1 MILKD
6 KNSNIE
12 IVGVKLIRLL
22 IENLN
27 KKAKWRNGD
36 QPEITTVSQLL
47 DMLTHKVNNSSVLFF
62 SKKGEPVSR
71 AEKDKQEYETTDE
84 IRLMI
89 NIKEEMLQENAEQVM
104 ENIRGL
110 ISFFNKDR
118 EEIQFNFIVH
128 EQVWEKYSEFFS
140 IFKGNMIETNVTV
153 RDIKNFI
160 IENIDEKDFLPF
172 MQNINALHQ
181 VTESRSED
189 NMEDL
194 WDDMENDDFEEI
206 IDVILGIR
214 EDVKMYS
221 RSVVRYLY
229 QFLQKHKEV
238 KYSDLLEVLKRA
250 AERELNDPD
259 EQYPD
264 RLISFSKLKQ
274 ELERL

>member
-1 MILKD
+1 
-6 KNSNIE
+6 
-12 IVGVKLIRLL
+12 
-22 IENLN
+22 
-27 KKAKWRNGD
+27 
-36 QPEITTVSQLL
+36 
-47 DMLTHKVNNSSVLFF
+47 
-62 SKKGEPVSR
+62 
-71 AEKDKQEYETTDE
+71 
-84 IRLMI
+84 MI

-140 IFKGNMIETNVTV
+140 IFKGNMIETNVIV

-160 IENIDEKDFLPF
+160 IENIDEKEFLPF

>member
-1 MILKD
+1 M
-6 KNSNIE
+6 
-12 IVGVKLIRLL
+12 
-22 IENLN
+22 
-27 KKAKWRNGD
+27 
-36 QPEITTVSQLL
+36 
-47 DMLTHKVNNSSVLFF
+47 
-62 SKKGEPVSR
+62 
-71 AEKDKQEYETTDE
+71 
-84 IRLMI
+84 
-89 NIKEEMLQENAEQVM
+89 
-104 ENIRGL
+104 
-110 ISFFNKDR
+110 
-118 EEIQFNFIVH
+118 
-128 EQVWEKYSEFFS
+128 
-140 IFKGNMIETNVTV
+140 
-153 RDIKNFI
+153 
-160 IENIDEKDFLPF
+160 
-172 MQNINALHQ
+172 
-181 VTESRSED
+181 TESRSED

-259 EQYPD
+259 EQYLD

>member
-1 MILKD
+1 
-6 KNSNIE
+6 
-12 IVGVKLIRLL
+12 
-22 IENLN
+22 
-27 KKAKWRNGD
+27 
-36 QPEITTVSQLL
+36 
-47 DMLTHKVNNSSVLFF
+47 
-62 SKKGEPVSR
+62 
-71 AEKDKQEYETTDE
+71 
-84 IRLMI
+84 MI

-160 IENIDEKDFLPF
+160 IENIDEKEFLPF

-250 AERELNDPD
+250 AERKLNDPD

>member
-1 MILKD
+1 
-6 KNSNIE
+6 
-12 IVGVKLIRLL
+12 
-22 IENLN
+22 
-27 KKAKWRNGD
+27 
-36 QPEITTVSQLL
+36 
-47 DMLTHKVNNSSVLFF
+47 
-62 SKKGEPVSR
+62 
-71 AEKDKQEYETTDE
+71 
-84 IRLMI
+84 MI

-160 IENIDEKDFLPF
+160 IENIDEKEFLPF

-221 RSVVRYLY
+221 RLVVRYLY

>member
-1 MILKD
+1 
-6 KNSNIE
+6 
-12 IVGVKLIRLL
+12 
-22 IENLN
+22 
-27 KKAKWRNGD
+27 
-36 QPEITTVSQLL
+36 
-47 DMLTHKVNNSSVLFF
+47 
-62 SKKGEPVSR
+62 
-71 AEKDKQEYETTDE
+71 
-84 IRLMI
+84 MI

-160 IENIDEKDFLPF
+160 IENIDEKEFLPF

-264 RLISFSKLKQ
+264 RLISFFEAKTGTGKVIGEKEGRQNKIAIVLF
-274 ELERL
+274 

>member
-1 MILKD
+1 
-6 KNSNIE
+6 
-12 IVGVKLIRLL
+12 
-22 IENLN
+22 
-27 KKAKWRNGD
+27 
-36 QPEITTVSQLL
+36 
-47 DMLTHKVNNSSVLFF
+47 
-62 SKKGEPVSR
+62 
-71 AEKDKQEYETTDE
+71 
-84 IRLMI
+84 MI

-160 IENIDEKDFLPF
+160 IENIDEKEFLPF

-189 NMEDL
+189 
-194 WDDMENDDFEEI
+194 DMDIEDFEEI

>member
-1 MILKD
+1 
-6 KNSNIE
+6 
-12 IVGVKLIRLL
+12 
-22 IENLN
+22 
-27 KKAKWRNGD
+27 
-36 QPEITTVSQLL
+36 
-47 DMLTHKVNNSSVLFF
+47 
-62 SKKGEPVSR
+62 
-71 AEKDKQEYETTDE
+71 
-84 IRLMI
+84 MI

-160 IENIDEKDFLPF
+160 IENIDEKEFLPF

-229 QFLQKHKEV
+229 QFLRKHKEV

>member
-1 MILKD
+1 
-6 KNSNIE
+6 
-12 IVGVKLIRLL
+12 
-22 IENLN
+22 
-27 KKAKWRNGD
+27 
-36 QPEITTVSQLL
+36 
-47 DMLTHKVNNSSVLFF
+47 
-62 SKKGEPVSR
+62 
-71 AEKDKQEYETTDE
+71 
-84 IRLMI
+84 MI
-89 NIKEEMLQENAEQVM
+89 NIKEEMLRENAEQVM

-160 IENIDEKDFLPF
+160 IENIDEKEFLPF

>member
-1 MILKD
+1 
-6 KNSNIE
+6 
-12 IVGVKLIRLL
+12 
-22 IENLN
+22 
-27 KKAKWRNGD
+27 
-36 QPEITTVSQLL
+36 
-47 DMLTHKVNNSSVLFF
+47 
-62 SKKGEPVSR
+62 
-71 AEKDKQEYETTDE
+71 
-84 IRLMI
+84 MI

-160 IENIDEKDFLPF
+160 IENIDEKEFLPF

-250 AERELNDPD
+250 TERELTDPD

>member
-1 MILKD
+1 
-6 KNSNIE
+6 
-12 IVGVKLIRLL
+12 
-22 IENLN
+22 
-27 KKAKWRNGD
+27 
-36 QPEITTVSQLL
+36 
-47 DMLTHKVNNSSVLFF
+47 
-62 SKKGEPVSR
+62 
-71 AEKDKQEYETTDE
+71 
-84 IRLMI
+84 MI

-160 IENIDEKDFLPF
+160 IENIDEKEFLPF

-221 RSVVRYLY
+221 RAVVRYLY

>member
-1 MILKD
+1 M
-6 KNSNIE
+6 
-12 IVGVKLIRLL
+12 
-22 IENLN
+22 
-27 KKAKWRNGD
+27 
-36 QPEITTVSQLL
+36 
-47 DMLTHKVNNSSVLFF
+47 
-62 SKKGEPVSR
+62 
-71 AEKDKQEYETTDE
+71 
-84 IRLMI
+84 RLMI

-160 IENIDEKDFLPF
+160 IENIDEKEFLPF

>member
-1 MILKD
+1 
-6 KNSNIE
+6 
-12 IVGVKLIRLL
+12 
-22 IENLN
+22 
-27 KKAKWRNGD
+27 
-36 QPEITTVSQLL
+36 
-47 DMLTHKVNNSSVLFF
+47 
-62 SKKGEPVSR
+62 
-71 AEKDKQEYETTDE
+71 
-84 IRLMI
+84 MI
-89 NIKEEMLQENAEQVM
+89 NIKEEMLHENAEQVM

-160 IENIDEKDFLPF
+160 IENIDEKEFLPF

>member
-1 MILKD
+1 
-6 KNSNIE
+6 
-12 IVGVKLIRLL
+12 
-22 IENLN
+22 
-27 KKAKWRNGD
+27 
-36 QPEITTVSQLL
+36 
-47 DMLTHKVNNSSVLFF
+47 
-62 SKKGEPVSR
+62 
-71 AEKDKQEYETTDE
+71 
-84 IRLMI
+84 MI

-128 EQVWEKYSEFFS
+128 EQVREKYSEFFS

-160 IENIDEKDFLPF
+160 IENIDEKEFLPF

>member
-1 MILKD
+1 
-6 KNSNIE
+6 
-12 IVGVKLIRLL
+12 
-22 IENLN
+22 
-27 KKAKWRNGD
+27 
-36 QPEITTVSQLL
+36 
-47 DMLTHKVNNSSVLFF
+47 
-62 SKKGEPVSR
+62 
-71 AEKDKQEYETTDE
+71 
-84 IRLMI
+84 MI

-128 EQVWEKYSEFFS
+128 EQLWEKYSEFFS

-160 IENIDEKDFLPF
+160 IENIDEKEFLPF

>member
-1 MILKD
+1 
-6 KNSNIE
+6 
-12 IVGVKLIRLL
+12 
-22 IENLN
+22 
-27 KKAKWRNGD
+27 
-36 QPEITTVSQLL
+36 
-47 DMLTHKVNNSSVLFF
+47 
-62 SKKGEPVSR
+62 
-71 AEKDKQEYETTDE
+71 
-84 IRLMI
+84 MI

-104 ENIRGL
+104 ENIRGV

-160 IENIDEKDFLPF
+160 IENIDEKEFLPF

>member
-1 MILKD
+1 
-6 KNSNIE
+6 
-12 IVGVKLIRLL
+12 
-22 IENLN
+22 
-27 KKAKWRNGD
+27 
-36 QPEITTVSQLL
+36 
-47 DMLTHKVNNSSVLFF
+47 
-62 SKKGEPVSR
+62 
-71 AEKDKQEYETTDE
+71 
-84 IRLMI
+84 MI

-160 IENIDEKDFLPF
+160 IENIDEKEFLPF

-181 VTESRSED
+181 VTESRSVD

>member
-1 MILKD
+1 
-6 KNSNIE
+6 
-12 IVGVKLIRLL
+12 
-22 IENLN
+22 
-27 KKAKWRNGD
+27 
-36 QPEITTVSQLL
+36 
-47 DMLTHKVNNSSVLFF
+47 
-62 SKKGEPVSR
+62 
-71 AEKDKQEYETTDE
+71 
-84 IRLMI
+84 MI

-128 EQVWEKYSEFFS
+128 EQVWEKYSEFVS

-160 IENIDEKDFLPF
+160 IENIDEKEFLPF

>member
-1 MILKD
+1 
-6 KNSNIE
+6 
-12 IVGVKLIRLL
+12 
-22 IENLN
+22 
-27 KKAKWRNGD
+27 
-36 QPEITTVSQLL
+36 
-47 DMLTHKVNNSSVLFF
+47 
-62 SKKGEPVSR
+62 
-71 AEKDKQEYETTDE
+71 
-84 IRLMI
+84 MI
-89 NIKEEMLQENAEQVM
+89 NIKEEMLQENTEQVM

-160 IENIDEKDFLPF
+160 IENIDEKEFLPF

>member
-1 MILKD
+1 
-6 KNSNIE
+6 
-12 IVGVKLIRLL
+12 
-22 IENLN
+22 
-27 KKAKWRNGD
+27 
-36 QPEITTVSQLL
+36 
-47 DMLTHKVNNSSVLFF
+47 
-62 SKKGEPVSR
+62 
-71 AEKDKQEYETTDE
+71 
-84 IRLMI
+84 MI

-160 IENIDEKDFLPF
+160 IENIDEKEFLPF

-238 KYSDLLEVLKRA
+238 KYSDLLEVLKHT

-274 ELERL
+274 ELERV

>member
-1 MILKD
+1 
-6 KNSNIE
+6 
-12 IVGVKLIRLL
+12 
-22 IENLN
+22 
-27 KKAKWRNGD
+27 
-36 QPEITTVSQLL
+36 
-47 DMLTHKVNNSSVLFF
+47 
-62 SKKGEPVSR
+62 
-71 AEKDKQEYETTDE
+71 
-84 IRLMI
+84 MI

-160 IENIDEKDFLPF
+160 IENIDEKEFLPF

-259 EQYPD
+259 EQYLD

>member
-1 MILKD
+1 
-6 KNSNIE
+6 
-12 IVGVKLIRLL
+12 
-22 IENLN
+22 
-27 KKAKWRNGD
+27 
-36 QPEITTVSQLL
+36 
-47 DMLTHKVNNSSVLFF
+47 
-62 SKKGEPVSR
+62 
-71 AEKDKQEYETTDE
+71 
-84 IRLMI
+84 MI

-140 IFKGNMIETNVTV
+140 IFKGNMIETNVSV

-160 IENIDEKDFLPF
+160 IENIDEKEFLPF

>member
-1 MILKD
+1 
-6 KNSNIE
+6 
-12 IVGVKLIRLL
+12 
-22 IENLN
+22 
-27 KKAKWRNGD
+27 
-36 QPEITTVSQLL
+36 
-47 DMLTHKVNNSSVLFF
+47 
-62 SKKGEPVSR
+62 
-71 AEKDKQEYETTDE
+71 
-84 IRLMI
+84 MI

-160 IENIDEKDFLPF
+160 IENIDEKEFLPF

-194 WDDMENDDFEEI
+194 WDDMENDGFEEI

>member
-1 MILKD
+1 
-6 KNSNIE
+6 
-12 IVGVKLIRLL
+12 
-22 IENLN
+22 
-27 KKAKWRNGD
+27 
-36 QPEITTVSQLL
+36 
-47 DMLTHKVNNSSVLFF
+47 
-62 SKKGEPVSR
+62 
-71 AEKDKQEYETTDE
+71 
-84 IRLMI
+84 MI
-89 NIKEEMLQENAEQVM
+89 NIKEEMLQETAEQVM

-160 IENIDEKDFLPF
+160 IENIDEKEFLPF

>member
-1 MILKD
+1 
-6 KNSNIE
+6 
-12 IVGVKLIRLL
+12 
-22 IENLN
+22 
-27 KKAKWRNGD
+27 
-36 QPEITTVSQLL
+36 
-47 DMLTHKVNNSSVLFF
+47 
-62 SKKGEPVSR
+62 
-71 AEKDKQEYETTDE
+71 
-84 IRLMI
+84 MI

-160 IENIDEKDFLPF
+160 IENIDEKEFLPF
-172 MQNINALHQ
+172 MQNINTLHQ

>member
-1 MILKD
+1 
-6 KNSNIE
+6 
-12 IVGVKLIRLL
+12 
-22 IENLN
+22 
-27 KKAKWRNGD
+27 
-36 QPEITTVSQLL
+36 
-47 DMLTHKVNNSSVLFF
+47 
-62 SKKGEPVSR
+62 
-71 AEKDKQEYETTDE
+71 
-84 IRLMI
+84 MI

-110 ISFFNKDR
+110 ISFFYKDI

-160 IENIDEKDFLPF
+160 IENIDEKEFLPF

>member
-1 MILKD
+1 
-6 KNSNIE
+6 
-12 IVGVKLIRLL
+12 
-22 IENLN
+22 
-27 KKAKWRNGD
+27 
-36 QPEITTVSQLL
+36 
-47 DMLTHKVNNSSVLFF
+47 
-62 SKKGEPVSR
+62 
-71 AEKDKQEYETTDE
+71 
-84 IRLMI
+84 MI

-160 IENIDEKDFLPF
+160 IENIDEKEFLPF

-238 KYSDLLEVLKRA
+238 KYSDLLEGIKRA

>member
-1 MILKD
+1 
-6 KNSNIE
+6 
-12 IVGVKLIRLL
+12 
-22 IENLN
+22 
-27 KKAKWRNGD
+27 
-36 QPEITTVSQLL
+36 
-47 DMLTHKVNNSSVLFF
+47 
-62 SKKGEPVSR
+62 
-71 AEKDKQEYETTDE
+71 
-84 IRLMI
+84 MI

-118 EEIQFNFIVH
+118 EEIQFHFIVH

-160 IENIDEKDFLPF
+160 IENIDEKEFLPF

>member
-1 MILKD
+1 
-6 KNSNIE
+6 
-12 IVGVKLIRLL
+12 
-22 IENLN
+22 
-27 KKAKWRNGD
+27 
-36 QPEITTVSQLL
+36 
-47 DMLTHKVNNSSVLFF
+47 
-62 SKKGEPVSR
+62 
-71 AEKDKQEYETTDE
+71 
-84 IRLMI
+84 MI
-89 NIKEEMLQENAEQVM
+89 NIKEEMLQEIAEQVM

-160 IENIDEKDFLPF
+160 IENIDEKEFLPF